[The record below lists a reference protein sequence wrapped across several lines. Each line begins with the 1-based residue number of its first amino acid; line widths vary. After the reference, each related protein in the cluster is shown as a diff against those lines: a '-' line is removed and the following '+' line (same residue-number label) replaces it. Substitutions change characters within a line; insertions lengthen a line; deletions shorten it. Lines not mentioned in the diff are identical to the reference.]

1 MLADPEDTQFLAAAS
16 GTAAEVKAALSAGAD
31 PGARNEG
38 GATPLHVAAMRNAD
52 PAVIAAP
59 LEGGADPGARDEGG
73 KVPFYHA
80 MNPARLPSTLRKTTR
95 RCGEPTSTGS

>member
-16 GTAAEVKAALSAGAD
+16 GTAAEVKAAFSAGAD

-52 PAVIAAP
+52 PR
-59 LEGGADPGARDEGG
+59 GDRG
-73 KVPFYHA
+73 
-80 MNPARLPSTLRKTTR
+80 PSR
-95 RCGEPTSTGS
+95 RRRRSWCPR